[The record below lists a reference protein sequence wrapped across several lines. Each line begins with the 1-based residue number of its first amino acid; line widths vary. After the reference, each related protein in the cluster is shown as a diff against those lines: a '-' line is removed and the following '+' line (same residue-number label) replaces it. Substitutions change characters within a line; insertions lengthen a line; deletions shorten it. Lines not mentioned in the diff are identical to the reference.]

1 MSKKQILAL
10 FVCGLVPWTVTHV
23 HHWDMPDC
31 RCDRSIGSYPFW
43 YARGWSGCT
52 SRGAALLECFLPADN
67 RRRNSGAC
75 PHFDNSHASAIIGP

>member
-52 SRGAALLECFLPADN
+52 SREQPCLSVFCQQTTAAGILARGRTLTIPTHRL
-67 RRRNSGAC
+67 S
-75 PHFDNSHASAIIGP
+75 